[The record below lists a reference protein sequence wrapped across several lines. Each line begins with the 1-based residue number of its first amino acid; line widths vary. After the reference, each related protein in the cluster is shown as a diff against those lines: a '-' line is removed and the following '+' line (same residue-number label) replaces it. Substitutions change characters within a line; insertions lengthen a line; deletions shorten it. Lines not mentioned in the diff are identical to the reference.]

1 MCPSFGVPWP
11 RLERAASR
19 LRQLRRTP
27 ASLAQIQPVL
37 FLCGLKYLLTY
48 RAENGRR
55 LTHYIDDG
63 LRDAVEKSLPT
74 FVALTKQLQLDQP
87 VGRVSLTPVNIEFER
102 VNYAFL
108 FLNDALPVEV
118 KRWARASHEG
128 AALVR
133 LTFGMGVMARFAPE
147 SHTLVKRMCE
157 KPIRLSPE
165 ESDVLESF
173 RWDSSWS
180 VALHA

>member
-1 MCPSFGVPWP
+1 M
-11 RLERAASR
+11 
-19 LRQLRRTP
+19 
-27 ASLAQIQPVL
+27 L

-55 LTHYIDDG
+55 LTHYVDDG
-63 LRDAVEKSLPT
+63 LREAVEKSLPT
-74 FVALTKQLQLDQP
+74 FVSLSKQLQLDAP
-87 VGRVSLTPVNIEFER
+87 VDRVSLVPVNIEFER

-108 FLNDALPVEV
+108 FFNEALPLEV
-118 KRWARASHEG
+118 KRWAKAPYVESS
-128 AALVR
+128 LVR

-147 SHTLVKRMCE
+147 SHTLVKRMTE
-157 KPIRLSPE
+157 KPLRLSPE

-180 VALHA
+180 VALHG